1 MDVAFSRK
9 IEIVTNL
16 CELRYN
22 FIFYQMESSMQ
33 TIFFSLLLFLSLTLT
48 ADEPRQWGEN
58 VTGIVTTFHTTQKE
72 VALTFDACGGSF
84 RSSQYDA
91 ELILFLNENHIP
103 ATLFINSRWIHSNPE
118 IFTTL
123 AANPLF
129 EIANHGT
136 AHRPLSVNG
145 KSIYNI
151 AGTSSPEEVE
161 REINGNGDLIEK
173 LTAKRPRFFRSG
185 TAYYDE
191 QAVAIARHNGV
202 EIGGFSVLGDAG
214 ATFSAEKVAHQITNA
229 KSGDIILLH
238 MNHPES
244 GTREGVK
251 EAIEKLKA
259 KGFSFVRLSDVRD
272 HLIRLP

>member
-1 MDVAFSRK
+1 
-9 IEIVTNL
+9 
-16 CELRYN
+16 
-22 FIFYQMESSMQ
+22 MQ
-33 TIFFSLLLFLSLTLT
+33 IIFFSLLLFISLTLT
-48 ADEPRQWGEN
+48 ADEPKQWGEN
-58 VTGIVTTFHTTQKE
+58 VTGVVTTFSSETKE
-72 VALTFDACGGSF
+72 IALTFDACGGSF

-91 ELILFLNENHIP
+91 ELIAYLTENRIP
-103 ATLFINSRWIHSNPE
+103 STLFINARWIKSNPE
-118 IFTTL
+118 IFKAL
-123 AANPLF
+123 SANPLF

-173 LTAKRPRFFRSG
+173 LTGKRPRFFRSG

-214 ATFSAEKVAHQITNA
+214 ATFSADKVAHQIANA

-251 EAIEKLKA
+251 EAVEKLKA
-259 KGFSFVRLSDVRD
+259 QGFNFVRLSDVKER
-272 HLIRLP
+272 IVPLP

>member
-1 MDVAFSRK
+1 M
-9 IEIVTNL
+9 IT
-16 CELRYN
+16 
-22 FIFYQMESSMQ
+22 
-33 TIFFSLLLFLSLTLT
+33 LFLS
-48 ADEPRQWGEN
+48 ADEPVQWGEN
-58 VTGIVTTFHTTQKE
+58 VTGVTTTFQSDKKE
-72 VALTFDACGGSF
+72 IALTFDACGGNF
-84 RSSQYDA
+84 RSSQYDS
-91 ELILFLNENHIP
+91 ELIRYLSENRIP
-103 ATLFINSRWIHSNPE
+103 ATLFINARWIKSNPE
-118 IFTTL
+118 IFKEL

-151 AGTSSPEEVE
+151 SGTTSPAEVE
-161 REINGNGDLIEK
+161 REINENGDLIEK
-173 LTAKRPRFFRSG
+173 LTGKRPRFFRSG

-191 QAVAIARHNGV
+191 QAVAIARQNGV

-214 ATFSAEKVAHQITNA
+214 ATFNADKVAYQIANA

-251 EAIEKLKA
+251 TAVEKLKNG
-259 KGFSFVRLSDVRD
+259 GFTFVRLSDVQN
-272 HLIRLP
+272 RLNPLP

>member
-1 MDVAFSRK
+1 
-9 IEIVTNL
+9 
-16 CELRYN
+16 
-22 FIFYQMESSMQ
+22 MQ
-33 TIFFSLLLFLSLTLT
+33 KTFLFLLIFLSFTLA
-48 ADEPRQWGEN
+48 ADEPTQWGEN
-58 VTGIVTTFHTTQKE
+58 VTGVTTTFQSDKKE
-72 VALTFDACGGSF
+72 IALTFDACGGSF
-84 RSSQYDA
+84 RSSQYD
-91 ELILFLNENHIP
+91 EQLIAYLTENRIP
-103 ATLFINSRWIHSNPE
+103 ATLFINARWIKSNPE
-118 IFTTL
+118 IFKALST
-123 AANPLF
+123 NPLF

-173 LTAKRPRFFRSG
+173 LTGKRPRFFRSG

-191 QAVAIARHNGV
+191 QAVAIARQSGV

-214 ATFSAEKVAHQITNA
+214 ATFSAEKVAYQITNA

-251 EAIEKLKA
+251 EAVEKLKA
-259 KGFSFVRLSDVRD
+259 QGFNFVRLSDVKER
-272 HLIRLP
+272 IVPLP

>member
-1 MDVAFSRK
+1 
-9 IEIVTNL
+9 
-16 CELRYN
+16 
-22 FIFYQMESSMQ
+22 MQ
-33 TIFFSLLLFLSLTLT
+33 IIFFSLLLFISLTLT
-48 ADEPRQWGEN
+48 ANEPHQWGEN
-58 VTGIVTTFHTTQKE
+58 VTGVTTTFQSDKKE
-72 VALTFDACGGSF
+72 IALTFDACGGSF

-91 ELILFLNENHIP
+91 QLIDYLNENGIP
-103 ATLFINSRWIHSNPE
+103 ATLFINARWIKSNPE
-118 IFTTL
+118 IFKAL
-123 AANPLF
+123 SANPLF

-173 LTAKRPRFFRSG
+173 LTGKRPRFFRSG

-214 ATFSAEKVAHQITNA
+214 ATFSAEKVAHQIINA

-251 EAIEKLKA
+251 EAIERLKA
-259 KGFSFVRLSDVRD
+259 QGFSFVRLNDVVDR
-272 HLIRLP
+272 LKRLP